1 MVFPLVG
8 RPRVGSV
15 TLRNSDA
22 APDAG
27 RRVRV
32 DHVADAVQQTVE
44 GEPDRW
50 LQFEGVD
57 NVRDAGGLPLRDG
70 GRTRFGELFR
80 SANLRHVTDVD
91 VAHLVDVVGLRL
103 VIDLRTAREIDRD
116 GPTLVAGAGVETV
129 ALSFLPD
136 DGEALPETGDDS
148 DPLLRSY
155 LGYLVDR
162 TENVV
167 QAVRLLGGPDVGPTL
182 VHCAAGKDR
191 TGVLLAL
198 VLDAVGVER
207 EAVIAD
213 YALSAHHVEAM
224 FRRWT
229 TAFNREMPDDLTPHL
244 PRAEVIATVL
254 ARLDDQ
260 HGSGGRDG
268 AAGWLRANGLDEASL
283 DRLRARLTGR

>member
-1 MVFPLVG
+1 MQL
-8 RPRVGSV
+8 
-15 TLRNSDA
+15 
-22 APDAG
+22 
-27 RRVRV
+27 
-32 DHVADAVQQTVE
+32 E
-44 GEPDRW
+44 G
-50 LQFEGVD
+50 LD

-70 GRTRFGELFR
+70 GRTRFGELLR
-80 SANLRHVTDVD
+80 SASLRYLTDDD

-116 GPTLVAGAGVETV
+116 GPTAVAARGVETV
-129 ALSFLPD
+129 PLSFIPE
-136 DGEALPETGDDS
+136 DGTALPETGDDT
-148 DPLLRSY
+148 DPLLRAY

-167 QAVRLLGGPDVGPTL
+167 HAVRLLGRPDAGPTL

-213 YALSAHHVEAM
+213 YALSAQHVEAM

-229 TAFNREMPDDLTPHL
+229 TALGREMPADLTPHL
-244 PRAEVIATVL
+244 PRAEVIADGPVQVGRR
-254 ARLDDQ
+254 ARPRRVRRR
-260 HGSGGRDG
+260 GRL
-268 AAGWLRANGLDEASL
+268 AAGE
-283 DRLRARLTGR
+283 RARRRLAGAVAGAPHGPVNPGSVSGRTTRSRVTVME

>member
-1 MVFPLVG
+1 M
-8 RPRVGSV
+8 GSV
-15 TLRNSDA
+15 TLRDPHA

-116 GPTLVAGAGVETV
+116 GPTLVAGAGVDTV
-129 ALSFLPD
+129 ALSFLPE

-167 QAVRLLGGPDVGPTL
+167 EAVRLLGGPDAGPTL

-198 VLDAVGVER
+198 VLDAVGVQR

-260 HGSGGRDG
+260 HGNGGRDG
-268 AAGWLRANGLDEASL
+268 AANWLRANGLDDASL

>member
-1 MVFPLVG
+1 M
-8 RPRVGSV
+8 
-15 TLRNSDA
+15 N
-22 APDAG
+22 
-27 RRVRV
+27 
-32 DHVADAVQQTVE
+32 DAVQETVQE
-44 GEPDRW
+44 TELDRW
-50 LQFEGVD
+50 VQLDGLD

-70 GRTRFGELFR
+70 GRTRFGELLR
-80 SANLRHVTDVD
+80 SASLRYLTDDD

-116 GPTLVAGAGVETV
+116 GPTAVAARGVETV
-129 ALSFLPD
+129 PLSFLPE
-136 DGEALPETGDDS
+136 DGTALPETGSGDRVDT
-148 DPLLRSY
+148 DPLLRAY

-167 QAVRLLGGPDVGPTL
+167 QAVRLLGRPDAGPTL

-213 YALSAHHVEAM
+213 YALSAQHVEAM

-229 TAFNREMPDDLTPHL
+229 SALGREMPADLTPHL

-254 ARLDDQ
+254 SRLDDA
-260 HGSGGRDG
+260 HGRDG
-268 AAGWLRANGLDEASL
+268 SEGAVGWLRANGLDDASL
-283 DRLRARLTGR
+283 ERLRARLTGR

>member
-1 MVFPLVG
+1 MG
-8 RPRVGSV
+8 
-15 TLRNSDA
+15 DA
-22 APDAG
+22 LQETMED
-27 RRVRV
+27 
-32 DHVADAVQQTVE
+32 
-44 GEPDRW
+44 EPDRR
-50 LQFEGVD
+50 LRFEGVD

-80 SANLRHVTDVD
+80 SANLRHVTDTD

-116 GPTLVAGAGVETV
+116 GPTLVAGAGVTTV
-129 ALSFLPD
+129 ALSFLPE
-136 DGEALPETGDDS
+136 DGEALPETGSGDPVDT

-167 QAVRLLGGPDVGPTL
+167 QAVRLLGGPEAGPTL

-213 YALSAHHVEAM
+213 YALSAQHVEAM

-229 TAFNREMPDDLTPHL
+229 TAAGREMPDDLTPHL

-254 ARLDDQ
+254 ARLDDE
-260 HGSGGRDG
+260 HGRDGRDG
-268 AAGWLRANGLDEASL
+268 AAGWLRANGLDDAVL
-283 DRLRARLTGR
+283 DRLRERLTGR

>member
-1 MVFPLVG
+1 VVFPLVG

-80 SANLRHVTDVD
+80 SANLRHVTDTD

-116 GPTLVAGAGVETV
+116 GPTLVAGAGVDTV
-129 ALSFLPD
+129 ALSFLPE

-167 QAVRLLGGPDVGPTL
+167 EAVRLLGGPDAGPTL

-198 VLDAVGVER
+198 VLDAVGVQR

-213 YALSAHHVEAM
+213 YALSAQHVEAM

-229 TAFNREMPDDLTPHL
+229 TAFDREMPDDLTPHL

-268 AAGWLRANGLDEASL
+268 AANWLRANGLDDASL

>member
-80 SANLRHVTDVD
+80 SANLRHVTDTD

-116 GPTLVAGAGVETV
+116 GPTLVAGAGVDTV
-129 ALSFLPD
+129 ALSFLPE

-167 QAVRLLGGPDVGPTL
+167 EAVRLLGGPDAGPTL

-198 VLDAVGVER
+198 VLDAVGVQR

-213 YALSAHHVEAM
+213 YALSAQHVETM

-268 AAGWLRANGLDEASL
+268 ASGWLRANGLDEASL

>member
-1 MVFPLVG
+1 VVFPLVG

>member
-213 YALSAHHVEAM
+213 YALSAQHVEAM

-229 TAFNREMPDDLTPHL
+229 TAFDREMPDDLTPHL

-260 HGSGGRDG
+260 HGNGGRDG
-268 AAGWLRANGLDEASL
+268 AANWLRANGLDDASL